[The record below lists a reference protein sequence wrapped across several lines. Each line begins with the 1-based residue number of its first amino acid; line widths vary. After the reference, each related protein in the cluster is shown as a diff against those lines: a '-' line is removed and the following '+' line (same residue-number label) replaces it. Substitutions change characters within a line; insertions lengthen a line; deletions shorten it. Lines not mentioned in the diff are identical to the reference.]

1 MGIKKT
7 DYKERISKAIDR
19 LSIARLRSVLD
30 YIEYLSDREAWEETQ
45 EILSDKELMAQL
57 EEADKDWNEGEYKEG
72 DYVDW
77 EKIGRNV

>member
-1 MGIKKT
+1 MGITKT
-7 DYKERISKAIDR
+7 DYKARISKAIDR

-57 EEADKDWNEGEYKEG
+57 EKADKDWNEGEYKEG
-72 DYVDW
+72 DYVEW
-77 EKIGRNV
+77 EKMGRNV